1 MSQIYSETLLSAY
14 EPLSKLIHAPRW
26 KGNATEF
33 TLNGPGEAYVYVAGR
48 GKIWFKKKELEF
60 LNSIYV
66 NDLFQSLA
74 NAHGVRFSPQMPIL
88 ACKTPDGDR
97 FLGIT
102 GPTVD
107 EDHLACSIRLKR
119 KVDVTWESYLSHLP
133 KHERKKIIDRIRQC
147 FADGKMALVLG
158 GTNAGKTTVL
168 NLAAKDVP
176 IDNRVLTIED
186 TRELEFQNR
195 DRRHL
200 IYSRYDSSLK
210 ISPADLID
218 AVVRLNPDDFWM
230 SELSIRNAAA
240 AAQAMDTGH
249 SFCATSHA
257 NSPLD
262 GLRGWRRRIALSGGA
277 ESELSAMMDMFA
289 DNVDLLIQVKQI
301 KGANGISDER
311 RITDVVSAKEVLDSR
326 KLREEVRSEP
336 VFPNMPKPRE
346 MREIVEAMNGGKEL
360 SEVQEESLKTL
371 AAVFAMMGRPANQNL
386 GQVPTESSEEPELDP
401 IEQMQLREAGG
412 SLSGERGQAE
422 PFREVGS

>member
-1 MSQIYSETLLSAY
+1 
-14 EPLSKLIHAPRW
+14 
-26 KGNATEF
+26 
-33 TLNGPGEAYVYVAGR
+33 
-48 GKIWFKKKELEF
+48 
-60 LNSIYV
+60 
-66 NDLFQSLA
+66 
-74 NAHGVRFSPQMPIL
+74 
-88 ACKTPDGDR
+88 
-97 FLGIT
+97 
-102 GPTVD
+102 
-107 EDHLACSIRLKR
+107 
-119 KVDVTWESYLSHLP
+119 
-133 KHERKKIIDRIRQC
+133 
-147 FADGKMALVLG
+147 
-158 GTNAGKTTVL
+158 
-168 NLAAKDVP
+168 
-176 IDNRVLTIED
+176 
-186 TRELEFQNR
+186 
-195 DRRHL
+195 
-200 IYSRYDSSLK
+200 
-210 ISPADLID
+210 
-218 AVVRLNPDDFWM
+218 
-230 SELSIRNAAA
+230 
-240 AAQAMDTGH
+240 
-249 SFCATSHA
+249 
-257 NSPLD
+257 
-262 GLRGWRRRIALSGGA
+262 GGA